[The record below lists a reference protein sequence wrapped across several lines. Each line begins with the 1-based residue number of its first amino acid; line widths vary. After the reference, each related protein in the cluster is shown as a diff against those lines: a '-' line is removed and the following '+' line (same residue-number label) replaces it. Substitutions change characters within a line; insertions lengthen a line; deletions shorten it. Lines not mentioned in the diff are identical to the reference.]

1 VALLGCWLAIG
12 TPAHARVGDIHF
24 GGCLTVS
31 PPAHGCTDVTATNAQ
46 LRGARPLAISPDG
59 RSVYVGASDV
69 NTVSHFRRNPSG
81 GGLTF
86 ANCVAGGAQPPP
98 VGCTSVSPPTATYGY
113 PLTSPWSLAVSPDG
127 GTMHVT
133 SAQSDDVAS
142 FVRDTGGA
150 IGFRGCRADDVTFT
164 AGCAQAL
171 PLNGAVDVAVGP
183 DSRDVYTAAA
193 SSHTIGHYRVEP
205 TGGLTPADCIAAS
218 QSTVA
223 GCANVPGMNA
233 LVGVGSI
240 AVSADGRN
248 LYSAAG
254 DLGVVSQFARDR
266 ATGTL
271 SFVGCISASISP
283 GTTGCLDISGTTDVL
298 TGASRLILSPD
309 GSSLYVASFQRDA
322 IAVFARDT
330 AGGGLAFKGCIAAG
344 GGPTRGCGVIRATD
358 ALEAVG
364 AITVSPEGSSLY
376 ALSAPRGA
384 ISHFRRNR
392 STGDLAFGGCI
403 TAGTVAATGCSDIS
417 GSTNALWQAADLRVS
432 PDGRNVYVTGYWH
445 NALAWF
451 SREPGVEDGAGPPGP
466 TARRDT
472 VRPVLSRVS
481 VSPRKFAVARAAPRA
496 AAVVKRIARRTTFR
510 YRLSEAARVRF
521 ALKRRAVRRRGRGCR
536 KQRCIRFK
544 AAGAL
549 SQRGKTGRNRKRFNG
564 RLSGRGLRP
573 GFYRATLR
581 AVDAAGNRS
590 RARQVT
596 FRIVRTP
603 LPR

>member
-1 VALLGCWLAIG
+1 VALLGCWFAIG
-12 TPAHARVGDIHF
+12 TPAHARVGDIQF

-31 PPAHGCTDVTATNAQ
+31 PQPASGCTDVTATNAQ

-69 NTVSHFRRNPSG
+69 HVVSHFRRNPSG

-98 VGCTSVSPPTATYGY
+98 VGCTSVSPPTATYEY
-113 PLTSPWSLAVSPDG
+113 PLASPWSLAVSPDG
-127 GTMHVT
+127 GTVQVT
-133 SAQSDDVAS
+133 SLQSNDVAS
-142 FVRDTGGA
+142 FVREAGSGTL
-150 IGFRGCRADDVTFT
+150 GFRGCRAHDLTFT
-164 AGCAQAL
+164 AGCTQAL
-171 PLNGAVDVAVGP
+171 PLDGAVDVAVSP
-183 DSRDVYTAAA
+183 DSRDVYTAA
-193 SSHTIGHYRVEP
+193 SGSHTIAHYRVEP
-205 TGGLTPADCIAAS
+205 TGWLTPVDCIAS
-218 QSTVA
+218 SPSTVA

-233 LVGVGSI
+233 LVAVGSV
-240 AVSADGRN
+240 ALSADGRH
-248 LYSAAG
+248 LYTAAG

-298 TGASRLILSPD
+298 TGASRLTLSPD

-344 GGPTRGCGVIRATD
+344 DGPSRGCGAVRGTD

-384 ISHFRRNR
+384 ISLFRRNR

-417 GSTNALWQAADLRVS
+417 GSTNALWQAAALGVS

-451 SREPGVEDGAGPPGP
+451 SREPGAEDGGEPP

-481 VSPRKFAVARAAPRA
+481 VFPRKFAVARAVQRA
-496 AAVVKRIARRTTFR
+496 ATVAKRIARRTTFR

-521 ALKRRAVRRRGRGCR
+521 AIKRRAVRRRGRGCR

-549 SQRGKTGRNRKRFNG
+549 SQRGKAGRNRKRFNG
-564 RLSGRGLRP
+564 RLNGRGLRP
-573 GFYRATLR
+573 GFYRATLH

-590 RARQVT
+590 RARHVT
-596 FRIVRTP
+596 FWVVRTP
-603 LPR
+603 PPR